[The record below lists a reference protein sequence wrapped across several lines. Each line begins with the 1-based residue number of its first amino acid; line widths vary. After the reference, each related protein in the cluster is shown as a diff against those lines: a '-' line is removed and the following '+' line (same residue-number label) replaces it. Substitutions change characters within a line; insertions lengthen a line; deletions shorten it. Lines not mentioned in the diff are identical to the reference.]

1 MRIDTQVQKRTKL
14 TKINELI
21 GTGNVIYQH
30 TNTQSSKSVKC
41 IAIVVVIII
50 VLKVEIP
57 EK

>member
-14 TKINELI
+14 TKRNELI

-30 TNTQSSKSVKC
+30 TNTQSRKSFKC
-41 IAIVVVIII
+41 VAVVIII
-50 VLKVEIP
+50 IIHKIEIS